1 MFILCIAIVLEAV
14 RERLT
19 QLRDFTERDLTSDL
33 KGVSATLNVSHKVTM
48 QLCRAAV
55 IGQQVI
61 RIQIFAWAIFKS
73 QLHVYFSTKCG
84 TLWDRGSGQI
94 NEVSKNYLDF

>member
-19 QLRDFTERDLTSDL
+19 QLRDFTERNLTSDL

-61 RIQIFAWAIFKS
+61 RIYTAFCTGNFQILIACLS
-73 QLHVYFSTKCG
+73 
-84 TLWDRGSGQI
+84 
-94 NEVSKNYLDF
+94 